1 MIDQFDTYF
10 KFVIFIFPL
19 CMIIVTTRDLNE
31 NLDENL
37 KRQTKRIKIS
47 LLDATG
53 FFFFPLL
60 LWNTHATRKLPST
73 VLTDSI
79 QHQRS

>member
-53 FFFFPLL
+53 FFFLSS
-60 LWNTHATRKLPST
+60 PSLEYSCYTQTT
-73 VLTDSI
+73 VYSTYGFHPTSA
-79 QHQRS
+79 